1 MAKNIIL
8 SIIVIAL
15 VVFAG
20 YKVFGK
26 KEAAPAVPDIATTT
40 PVVATGVGKD
50 MYEVDLSTSTV
61 AWKGSFVSGAKSHT
75 GTIALKSGTGK
86 FENGMITS
94 GTFVFDMASL
104 KDSEANEK
112 LETHLKSDDFF
123 NVEQFPEAKFELVSL
138 VPATT
143 KDTFTATGK
152 LTIRDVTK
160 DFSFPIVLTV
170 ENQSS
175 IRAKGKITFNRADF
189 NVKYGSS
196 SFFKGL
202 GDKVIADK
210 IDLTLNLITKP
221 IEVSAQPVPPS
232 SVQ

>member
-1 MAKNIIL
+1 MRNIVIG
-8 SIIVIAL
+8 IVVIAL
-15 VVFAG
+15 IIFSG
-20 YKVFGK
+20 YKVFGSK
-26 KEAAPAVPDIATTT
+26 KSNPADTVATTT
-40 PVVATGVGKD
+40 PVATDTVAKD
-50 MYEVDLSTSTV
+50 MYAVDLSTSTV
-61 AWKGSFVSGAKSHT
+61 SWKGSFVSGAKSHT

-94 GTFVFDMASL
+94 GTFVIDMASL
-104 KDSEANEK
+104 KDSESNQT

-123 NVEQFPEAKFELVSL
+123 NVELYPEAKFELASI

-143 KDTFTATGK
+143 KDTFTVSGK

-160 DFSFPIVLTV
+160 DFSFPIVITV
-170 ENQSS
+170 VNQN
-175 IRAKGKITFNRADF
+175 ALKATGKITFNRADF

-210 IDLTLNLITKP
+210 IDLTLNLITQP
-221 IEVSAQPVPPS
+221 IEVTQPPS
-232 SVQ
+232 SIQ

>member
-1 MAKNIIL
+1 MAKNIII
-8 SIIVIAL
+8 SIVVIAL

-20 YKVFGK
+20 YKVFGN
-26 KEAAPAVPDIATTT
+26 KEAAPVVPDIATTT
-40 PVVATGVGKD
+40 PSTSTTVVKD
-50 MYEVDLSTSTV
+50 MYIVDMSTSTV
-61 AWKGSFVSGAKSHT
+61 MWKGSFVSGAKSHT
-75 GTIALKSGTGK
+75 GTIALKTGSGK

-94 GTFVFDMASL
+94 GTFVFDMTSIKESTGNAQ
-104 KDSEANEK
+104 

-123 NVEQFPEAKFELVSL
+123 NAEQFPEAKFELASL

-160 DFSFPIVLTV
+160 DFTFPIVITV
-170 ENQSS
+170 VNNNALKAS
-175 IRAKGKITFNRADF
+175 GKITFNRADF

-210 IDLTLNLITKP
+210 IDLTLNLITQP
-221 IEVSAQPVPPS
+221 IEVSAPPS

>member
-1 MAKNIIL
+1 MKNIVI

-15 VVFAG
+15 VAFAG
-20 YKVFGK
+20 YKVFGSK
-26 KEAAPAVPDIATTT
+26 KETVET
-40 PVVATGVGKD
+40 PVVATSTPTTAVGKD
-50 MYEVDLSTSTV
+50 MYSVDMSTSTIV
-61 AWKGSFVSGAKSHT
+61 WKGSYVTGAKSET
-75 GTIALKSGTGK
+75 GTIALKSGSGK

-94 GTFVFDMASL
+94 GTFVFDMASI
-104 KDSEANEK
+104 KDKNGSEM

-123 NVEQFPEAKFELVSL
+123 NVEQFPEAKFELASL
-138 VPATT
+138 VPATA

-160 DFSFPIVLTV
+160 DFTFPVTIVVVNNNALKAT
-170 ENQSS
+170 
-175 IRAKGKITFNRADF
+175 GKITFNRADF

-210 IDLTLNLITKP
+210 IDLTINLITQP
-221 IEVSAQPVPPS
+221 IEVSAPPS

>member
-1 MAKNIIL
+1 MKNII
-8 SIIVIAL
+8 IGIVVIVL
-15 VVFAG
+15 VIFAG
-20 YKVFGK
+20 YKMFGSK
-26 KEAAPAVPDIATTT
+26 KTAPADTVATTT
-40 PVVATGVGKD
+40 PVTSTDTVGKD
-50 MYEVDLSTSTV
+50 MYAVDLSTSTIV
-61 AWKGSFVSGAKSHT
+61 WKGSYVTGAKSET

-94 GTFVFDMASL
+94 GTFVIDMVSI
-104 KDSEANEK
+104 KDKNGSEK

-123 NVEQFPEAKFELVSL
+123 NVEQFPEAKFELASL
-138 VPATT
+138 VPTAT
-143 KDTFTATGK
+143 KDTYTASGK
-152 LTIRDVTK
+152 LTIRDTTK
-160 DFSFPIVLTV
+160 DFSFPVVLTV

-175 IRAKGKITFNRADF
+175 IRAVGKITFNRADF

-210 IDLTLNLITKP
+210 VDLTLNLITKP
-221 IEVSAQPVPPS
+221 IEVSVPPS

>member
-1 MAKNIIL
+1 M
-8 SIIVIAL
+8 
-15 VVFAG
+15 VFAG
-20 YKVFGK
+20 YKVFGSK
-26 KEAAPAVPDIATTT
+26 NNTSSDTVATTT
-40 PVVATGVGKD
+40 PAATSTTEKD
-50 MYEVDLSTSTV
+50 MYIVDMSTSTV
-61 AWKGSFVSGAKSHT
+61 MWKGAFVSGAKSHT
-75 GTIALKSGTGK
+75 GTIALKTGSGK

-123 NVEQFPEAKFELVSL
+123 NVEQFPEAKFELASL
-138 VPATT
+138 VPTTT

-160 DFSFPIVLTV
+160 DFTFPIMITV
-170 ENQSS
+170 VNNNALKAE
-175 IRAKGKITFNRADF
+175 GKITFNRADF

>member
-1 MAKNIIL
+1 MKNIVIG
-8 SIIVIAL
+8 IIVIAL

-20 YKVFGK
+20 YKVFGSK
-26 KEAAPAVPDIATTT
+26 DETSGDSVATTT
-40 PVVATGVGKD
+40 PVATTGSVGKD
-50 MYEVDLSTSTV
+50 MYAVDLSTSTIV
-61 AWKGSFVSGAKSHT
+61 WKGSFVSGAKSHT

-86 FENGMITS
+86 FENSMITS
-94 GTFVFDMASL
+94 GTFVFDMTTIKESTG
-104 KDSEANEK
+104 SEQ

-123 NVEQFPEAKFELVSL
+123 NVEQFPEAKFELASL
-138 VPATT
+138 VPTAT

-160 DFSFPIVLTV
+160 DFTFPIVITV
-170 ENQSS
+170 VNNN
-175 IRAKGKITFNRADF
+175 ALKAAGKITFNRADF

-210 IDLTLNLITKP
+210 IDLTINLITQP
-221 IEVSAQPVPPS
+221 IEVSAPPS

>member
-1 MAKNIIL
+1 MKNIII

-15 VVFAG
+15 VIFAG
-20 YKVFGK
+20 YKAFGSK
-26 KEAAPAVPDIATTT
+26 KEVATDTVATTT
-40 PVVATGVGKD
+40 PAVTTTVQKD
-50 MYEVDLSTSTV
+50 MYVVDTSTSTI
-61 AWKGSFVSGAKSHT
+61 AWKGAFVTGKSET

-94 GTFVFDMASL
+94 GTFIIDMASL
-104 KDSEANEK
+104 KDKNSNET
-112 LETHLKSDDFF
+112 LEKHLKSDDFF
-123 NVEQFPEAKFELVSL
+123 NVEKFPESKFELASI
-138 VPATT
+138 VPTAT
-143 KDTFTATGK
+143 KDTYTVTGK

-160 DFSFPIVLTV
+160 DFSFPIMLTV

-175 IRAKGKITFNRADF
+175 IRAVGKITFNRADF

-202 GDKVIADK
+202 GDKVIGDK

-221 IEVSAQPVPPS
+221 IEVSVPPS